1 VTVADPVA
9 GIAAQ
14 LVPFTLVDEPAHDT
28 ALAVA
33 RWQHGLYTA
42 TGQAGYAAQVIALLE
57 VRR

>member
-33 RWQHGLYTA
+33 R
-42 TGQAGYAAQVIALLE
+42 
-57 VRR
+57 